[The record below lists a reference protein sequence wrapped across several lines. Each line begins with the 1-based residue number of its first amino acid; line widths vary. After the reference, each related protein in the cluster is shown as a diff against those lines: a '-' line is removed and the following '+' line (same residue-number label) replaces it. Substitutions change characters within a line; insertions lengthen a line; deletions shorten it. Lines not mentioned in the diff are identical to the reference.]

1 MWWTCGEYVYVFRWT
16 NYGYAVPSKGNL
28 RKLQDIC
35 LKTSHS
41 AAFAGTPPK
50 LKETWPITKW
60 HAYSHSSVSMM
71 GSTTRID
78 MPCYGVFWPIWQQF
92 TMSLQCLWMSYVPGS
107 TGSMNFHEFSMFVSH
122 CWHFEA
128 VRSRPFARS
137 LAECR
142 AQLDH
147 LASTFTMKL
156 QLFLRAL
163 EEKRRNGRRKLQFSV
178 KHVKHK

>member
-1 MWWTCGEYVYVFRWT
+1 MCMSSDERTMDMPCQAKATW
-16 NYGYAVPSKGNL
+16 GNFKTFVWRRL
-28 RKLQDIC
+28 ILLLLLVHNRSWKKLD
-35 LKTSHS
+35 LY
-41 AAFAGTPPK
+41 
-50 LKETWPITKW
+50 ITKW
-60 HAYSHSSVSMM
+60 HAYSHGSV
-71 GSTTRID
+71 GAWWAARHVSTCHA
-78 MPCYGVFWPIWQQF
+78 MVFSDPF
-92 TMSLQCLWMSYVPGS
+92 DSNLQCLCNVFAMSLHVICSRFNG
-107 TGSMNFHEFSMFVSH
+107 FHEFSMFASH

-163 EEKRRNGRRKLQFSV
+163 EEKRRNGRRKLQFCV